1 MHTDPQPTARSG
13 DGILAA
19 PGPHTRRTFL
29 RSMALGGAVLLMPGL
44 VTACSKDDKGGLPF
58 EPGGGDDI
66 SFDLGGDTGL
76 LRFAY
81 AAEQLRADYYLHIVP
96 FLDDGAYTDTEQFIL
111 TDVKYHHVMHR
122 EFLKASLGSNAD
134 FTLQFT
140 YGSLDFANRAEF
152 LATARALEV
161 MGVSMYN
168 GLAQYF
174 TSGENL
180 VTAAKLASVQA
191 RHASAIGVMI
201 DPSANAFA
209 PLTYGDVARPTTA
222 EAAVQAYVMENLTL
236 TNTPAAFAP
245 GPNGNG

>member
-1 MHTDPQPTARSG
+1 MHTDPQPIVRDG

-19 PGPHTRRTFL
+19 PGPRSRRTFL

-44 VTACSKDDKGGLPF
+44 VTACSKNDEGGLPF

-66 SFDLGGDTGL
+66 PFDLAGDPGL

-96 FLDDGAYTDTEQFIL
+96 FLDDGAYDDTEQFIL

-122 EFLKASLGSNAD
+122 EFLKASLGSSAD

-140 YGSLDFANRAEF
+140 YGALDFSNRAEF
-152 LATARALEV
+152 LATARSLEL
-161 MGVSMYN
+161 MGVAMYN

-174 TSGENL
+174 TDPANL
-180 VTAAKLASVQA
+180 VTAAKMASVQA
-191 RHASAIGVMI
+191 RHAAALGTMI
-201 DPSANAFA
+201 DPAANAFA
-209 PLTYGDVARPTTA
+209 PLTFADVARPATA
-222 EAAVQAYVMENLTL
+222 EAAVQAYVMQDLRL
-236 TNTPAAFAP
+236 TNTPAEFAP